1 LIEFFT
7 AHGPLLA
14 YVILFLGS
22 LVEGESIVLTASFL
36 AYTGFLSL
44 PKVMTI
50 AFIATLC
57 ADQLLFYVGRFYGPG
72 LLERYPKLKMKSK
85 RVFEL
90 LHKYNTPFI
99 LGFRFVYGIRTV
111 SPLII
116 GTAGISIQRFT
127 KLNLLAAVIWT
138 VVSCLGG
145 YFLGYLFADVI
156 EDAIHNV
163 GHYQKIVFLS
173 LGGIVLFV
181 IGVFYLC
188 KKWRKK
194 PKSKQEHTMH

>member
-1 LIEFFT
+1 MIEFFT
-7 AHGPLLA
+7 THGPWLA

-50 AFIATLC
+50 AFVATLF
-57 ADQLLFYVGRFYGPG
+57 ADQTLFYVGRFYGPG
-72 LLERYPKLKMKSK
+72 LLERYPKLKEKSK
-85 RVFEL
+85 RVFAL

-99 LGFRFVYGIRTV
+99 LGFRFVYGIRTA

-116 GTAGISIQRFT
+116 GAAGVDISRFT
-127 KLNLLAAVIWT
+127 ILNFCAAVIWT
-138 VVSCLGG
+138 VISCLGG

-156 EDAIHNV
+156 EDVIHKV
-163 GHYQKIVFLS
+163 GHYQKIAFIGVGSFL
-173 LGGIVLFV
+173 V
-181 IGVFYLC
+181 IGLGIFYLR
-188 KKWRKK
+188 KKWREKK
-194 PKSKQEHTMH
+194 R

>member
-1 LIEFFT
+1 MIEFFT
-7 AHGPLLA
+7 AHGPWLA
-14 YVILFLGS
+14 YIILFLGS

-44 PKVMTI
+44 PKVMMI

-57 ADQLLFYVGRFYGPG
+57 ADQILFYVGRFYGPG
-72 LLERYPKLKMKSK
+72 LLERRPKLKEKSK
-85 RVFEL
+85 RIFEL

-99 LGFRFVYGIRTV
+99 LGFRFVYGIRTA

-116 GTAGISIQRFT
+116 GAAGIDIKRFAV
-127 KLNLLAAVIWT
+127 LNFLAAVIWT
-138 VVSCLGG
+138 VISCLGG
-145 YFLGYLFADVI
+145 YLLGYLFADMI

-173 LGGIVLFV
+173 VAGILVFVLGI
-181 IGVFYLC
+181 FYSRRKWG
-188 KKWRKK
+188 KKN
-194 PKSKQEHTMH
+194 Q